1 MGATNR
7 FSEATWEPQMAF
19 LKPPEKYTDFQEA
32 LEKQFVAPIR
42 L

>member
-1 MGATNR
+1 MGATDG
-7 FSEATWEPQMAF
+7 FSKASLEVYKD
-19 LKPPEKYTDFQEA
+19 LKEA